1 MPQKTIEVPAGYA
14 VIPIDLLRDRSIPA
28 RAKIIY
34 ANLWYMRN
42 VEHKHPRTIAQI
54 AKVSACGSSCVSLY
68 VKLLKKKKWIDNF
81 ELNLFDDEAVARFM
95 YS

>member
-1 MPQKTIEVPAGYA
+1 MPQKTIEVPAGYT

-54 AKVSACGSSCVSLY
+54 AKVSACGSSCVFLY
-68 VKLLKKKKWIDNF
+68 VKL
-81 ELNLFDDEAVARFM
+81 FDKPEGV
-95 YS
+95 